1 MTASRVFANTEQ
13 QVKQLLSMYFFF
25 FLPLFKILMTPNPIN
40 QAVGGMPLGR
50 LRRSAQR
57 PRELKEEVIRDGNHK
72 VNSNGN
78 SRLDNRGK
86 NKDSRGNE
94 MKNKVNRGNEVV
106 NKVNWDNEVVNKVNR
121 GNEVINKVN
130 RDNEVVNRVNEVVN
144 KAKALSS
151 SESAVGSSC
160 KYGTV
165 IKVAPHPQ

>member
-1 MTASRVFANTEQ
+1 
-13 QVKQLLSMYFFF
+13 
-25 FLPLFKILMTPNPIN
+25 MTPNPIN

-106 NKVNWDNEVVNKVNR
+106 NKVN
-121 GNEVINKVN
+121 

>member
-1 MTASRVFANTEQ
+1 
-13 QVKQLLSMYFFF
+13 
-25 FLPLFKILMTPNPIN
+25 MTPNPIN

-130 RDNEVVNRVNEVVN
+130 RGNEVINKVNRDNEVVNRVNEVVN